1 MRCTLLSIGIL
12 ATMTTTTFAN
22 GVGGLLDIDDDSTAG
37 VLNSDA
43 LVRNVV
49 EAIPASVPQQQQ
61 QQQYQPAPNRLND
74 AQIAAINQQL
84 ASAAQAASA
93 NYPQAA
99 PAAYPQAIPAGYP
112 QALPAD
118 FPQTI
123 PASYRPVAPQNV
135 QYIPYPVASKH
146 DDEEEEDEDE
156 EEEDE
161 DEEDEEEFD
170 ADDLVTR
177 RRR

>member
-1 MRCTLLSIGIL
+1 
-12 ATMTTTTFAN
+12 MTTTTFAN

-61 QQQYQPAPNRLND
+61 QQQYQPAPNRLTD

-99 PAAYPQAIPAGYP
+99 PAAYPQAIPAAYPQAIPAAYP

-118 FPQTI
+118 YPQTI